1 MKYDKLLSKINNS
14 KSYKYEKTEV
24 IRQLI
29 NSNKKILQ
37 IEKYENEFMNIYNNY
52 STFLLIGDINSG
64 KTTKIPQ
71 ILYKYNQNN
80 LKLIHVLPRN
90 LSIPI
95 IVDKVSKEMNLEL
108 GKEIGYSI
116 LFDYN
121 YNQNETFIKYIS
133 DYMFIREI
141 INDNLLKSYN
151 TIIIDDLNEHSL
163 YIDLI
168 I

>member
-1 MKYDKLLSKINNS
+1 
-14 KSYKYEKTEV
+14 
-24 IRQLI
+24 
-29 NSNKKILQ
+29 
-37 IEKYENEFMNIYNNY
+37 MNFE
-52 STFLLIGDINSG
+52 SIGNINSG

-121 YNQNETFIKYIS
+121 YNQNET
-133 DYMFIREI
+133 
-141 INDNLLKSYN
+141 
-151 TIIIDDLNEHSL
+151 
-163 YIDLI
+163 
-168 I
+168 